1 MFALTS
7 GMRYFL
13 YRKETD
19 MRNGFDGL
27 CGIVSGAMTRDP
39 LNGEVYVFLNRQ
51 RNRIKLLHWEHG
63 GFILYYKRL
72 ERGTIEIPSVDE
84 TSQTCEISWSILA
97 MMIEGISVKS
107 IRHKKRFHIS

>member
-7 GMRYFL
+7 GMQYFL

-27 CGIVSGAMTRDP
+27 CGIVSKAMTRNP
-39 LNGEVYVFLNRQ
+39 LSGDVYVFLNRG
-51 RNRIKLLHWEHG
+51 RNRIKILHWESG

-72 ERGTIEIPSVDE
+72 ERGTIEIPSIDD

-97 MMIEGISVKS
+97 MMVEGISVKN
-107 IRHKKRFHIS
+107 IRRKKRFLLT

>member
-7 GMRYFL
+7 GMQYFL

-27 CGIVSGAMTRDP
+27 CGIVSKAMTRDP
-39 LNGEVYVFLNRQ
+39 LSGDVYVFLNRQ
-51 RNRIKLLHWEHG
+51 RNRIKLLHWEPG

-72 ERGTIEIPSVDE
+72 ERGTIDLPAIDE
-84 TSQTCEISWSILA
+84 TSQSFEISWSILA
-97 MMIEGISVKS
+97 MMIEGISVKN
-107 IRHKKRFHIS
+107 IRKKKRFNLT